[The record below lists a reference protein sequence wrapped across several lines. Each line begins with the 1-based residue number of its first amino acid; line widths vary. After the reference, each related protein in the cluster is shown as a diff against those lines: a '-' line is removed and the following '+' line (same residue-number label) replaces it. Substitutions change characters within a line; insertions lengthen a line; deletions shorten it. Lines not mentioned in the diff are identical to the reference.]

1 MTAKHSEAFI
11 EQALVKVFSRGDR
24 SIRSVAEDLNVNH
37 HTLKYWMKNKSVTR
51 SSVAATREKRPQ
63 DWTAAEQLGALQ
75 ETHGLSAEALLSN
88 DTKSSP
94 PKTSL

>member
-37 HTLKYWMKNKSVTR
+37 HTLKYWMKNKSVTK
-51 SSVAATREKRPQ
+51 SGVAATREKRP
-63 DWTAAEQLGALQ
+63 DLADGGAEDAAAGGPAALAQ
-75 ETHGLSAEALLSN
+75 SRGVGQ
-88 DTKSSP
+88 
-94 PKTSL
+94 